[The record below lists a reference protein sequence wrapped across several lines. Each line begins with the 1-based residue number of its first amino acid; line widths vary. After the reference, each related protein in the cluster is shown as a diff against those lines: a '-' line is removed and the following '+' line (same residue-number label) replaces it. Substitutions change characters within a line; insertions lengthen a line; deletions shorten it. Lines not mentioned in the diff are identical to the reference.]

1 MTTFNFGA
9 PYHKRPAKLSGAP
22 PYIHPHS
29 RERMKEALAVG
40 CACKHDGERTASLTR
55 RNGAAWLQ
63 CDACG
68 HSLGNAMRRDHHPQ
82 IMAYPTWRIDLIE
95 QYDVVRKEYLDE
107 RRSAIF
113 DAFPTLTNEER
124 AEKYR
129 QRSLEYDYW
138 CRTSPEWK
146 AIKEKIFWRSRGHC
160 EACLNGNAEVVHHIS
175 YQFGK
180 LPPAW
185 HLKAVCG
192 QCHEKLHCAGD
203 DWCDYGMARDQ
214 E

>member
-1 MTTFNFGA
+1 MTVFNFDLH
-9 PYHKRPAKLSGAP
+9 YRRRPAILSGTP

-40 CACKHDGERTASLTR
+40 CACKHEGQHTASLTR

-63 CDACG
+63 CDDCG
-68 HSLGNAMRRDHHPQ
+68 HSLGGAMRKDHHPQ
-82 IMAYPTWRIDLIE
+82 ILTYPTWRTDLIE
-95 QYDVVRKEYLDE
+95 RYAAVREEYLSE
-107 RRSAIF
+107 RRSSVLL
-113 DAFPTLTNEER
+113 PVLTAEER
-124 AEKYR
+124 AELYR
-129 QRSLEYDYW
+129 QRSREYEYW

-146 AIKEKIFWRSRGHC
+146 AIKDKVFWRSRGHC
-160 EACLNGNAEVVHHIS
+160 ECCLNGGAEVVHHLS

-192 QCHEKLHCAGD
+192 ACHERLHCAGD
-203 DWCDYGMARDQ
+203 PWCDHGMARDP